1 MIRDRNSPTL
11 PRWNGWGVDIRQHRF
26 QSATQAQ
33 LTPWYDIGGTKPA
46 ITAPPW
52 KFRMQATTVFFW
64 SNQRAEER
72 FVIILLLFLQES
84 FENNKKDKK
93 VSKTGPVCITQIH
106 MLYRPRH
113 SSCISHVTAPPR

>member
-1 MIRDRNSPTL
+1 
-11 PRWNGWGVDIRQHRF
+11 
-26 QSATQAQ
+26 
-33 LTPWYDIGGTKPA
+33 
-46 ITAPPW
+46 
-52 KFRMQATTVFFW
+52 MQATTVFFW

-72 FVIILLLFLQES
+72 FVIILLLFGGYDDLHYDHLQEL

-93 VSKTGPVCITQIH
+93 VSKTGPVCIIQIH